1 MELVLEGN
9 KVEENTICNREKGC
23 VPGEGVCV
31 NKEREFI
38 DESLMEGIEGLGGGT
53 ALFAKFK

>member
-1 MELVLEGN
+1 MEGN
-9 KVEENTICNREKGC
+9 KAEENKVCNKEGGC

-31 NKEREFI
+31 NREIEFV

-53 ALFAKFK
+53 TLFAKFK